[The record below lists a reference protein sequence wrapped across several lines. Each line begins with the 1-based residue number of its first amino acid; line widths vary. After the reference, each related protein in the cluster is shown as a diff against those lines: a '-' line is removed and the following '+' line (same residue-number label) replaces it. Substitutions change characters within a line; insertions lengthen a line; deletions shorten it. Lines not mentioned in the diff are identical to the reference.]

1 MMSRITPR
9 SALRLLLMAMAPL
22 LALSMMYTGQPLDHA
37 PDAPRFGFPDEF
49 ARHFHGITV
58 PEGKENSGYRAGYR
72 RLALNALRAARKGA
86 AIDLP
91 WTERGPGNVGGRTR
105 GLVIDANDPSGNTF
119 LAGSV
124 GGGIWRTTDAGVTWT
139 PLTDDAPRLSITS
152 IAQSLANPDILYAG
166 TGEGFWNGDAAIGDG
181 ILKSTDGGLTWNV
194 LPSTSGGTDFLFVN
208 RVIVSDTDADLVL
221 AAAQS
226 GLWRSTDGGASWSRV
241 LEASSFRGFYQIL
254 AEPGTFATQYAVED
268 GRGVWKSVDAGLSW
282 QRANSGLVEASSGAR
297 IELDV
302 SAADPKRLYALVES
316 GDGVDPTYVST
327 DGAESW
333 VELIPAEGSLDADIA
348 GTQGWYDLMVHA
360 HPADPERVFL
370 GGVGLYR
377 QRQSGGSSVRT
388 IFNGV
393 DQENTA
399 DFLSFINF
407 GASHLGGGLR
417 LGTEEDEST
426 ITEGQMVAVEVR
438 FGPGKSQ
445 KAHRYVP
452 PDQAGVAFADYPY
465 VDYVEVPFEVWDIT
479 NNRQLGV
486 SFRDREDNGAFDLST
501 YNGEDLDREYVLI
514 SARPYTGDTPDAAL
528 AQDGGLRTDLAY
540 FFWPILADGAQWN
553 PDDLPDSI
561 LRLNW
566 LEAEV
571 GNRVLTQIGSGV
583 HVDQHVM
590 RSIRTGPGDD
600 DFRLVLGNDGGV
612 FVSNDGGANWN
623 GRFRG
628 YNTTQFYGV
637 DKKPGRT
644 IYLGGTQDNGSWRS
658 LGNPDA
664 GSVWFGAGGGDGF
677 DVVWHKQDDR
687 KMLTTSQ
694 WTSIRRS
701 TDGGINFSGATSG
714 LANSGQGNG
723 SQFITSLSARADN
736 SDIVYTIGEDG
747 VWRSSDFA
755 ESWELRAIAPEE
767 WGYAGSSGKVHVSN
781 ADGDVVWAGYEMDPT
796 SSGGDN
802 AGHLHRS
809 LDNGATF
816 GPVPTPSWA
825 PGRLSG
831 LASSYENPNAIYATF
846 SFSGRPKVI
855 RSTDAGETWEDLSG
869 FLGGVQGVVSGNGFP
884 DVSTYDVLDFPGT
897 NVIWAATEIGIV
909 ESRDNGATW
918 AMADNGMPAVSIWQ
932 MRLLDDEVVVATH
945 GRGIWTL
952 PIGAVVT
959 DVADE
964 ETLPKTVSVV
974 SAWPNPFTDRIRL
987 AVDIPVSGRLTA
999 EVFDLQGRRIALLTD
1014 EERAA
1019 GQHELEW
1026 TALDAP
1032 SGAYWVRISTS
1043 SGTATHAVVRVR

>member
-1 MMSRITPR
+1 MVMTTS
-9 SALRLLLMAMAPL
+9 LRLSASILACLLV
-22 LALSMMYTGQPLDHA
+22 LSMVRTGQEWGGAQDT
-37 PDAPRFGFPDEF
+37 PRFGFPDEF
-49 ARHFHGITV
+49 AQYFHSITV
-58 PEGKENSGYRAGYR
+58 PEGAERSGYGAGYR
-72 RLALNALRAARKGA
+72 RQALRTLQAARKGSVTP
-86 AIDLP
+86 LP
-91 WTERGPGNVGGRTR
+91 WVERGPGNVGGRTR
-105 GLVIDANDPSGNTF
+105 GLVIDKNDPTGQTI

-124 GGGIWRTTDAGVTWT
+124 GGGIWRSTDAGTSWT
-139 PLTDDAPRLSITS
+139 PLTDDAPRLSVTS
-152 IAQSLANPDILYAG
+152 ITQSVANPDVLYAG
-166 TGEGFWNGDAAIGDG
+166 TGEGFPNGDAAIGDG
-181 ILKSTDGGLTWNV
+181 ILKSTDGGSTWEV
-194 LPSTSGGTDFLFVN
+194 LPSTQGGTDFLFVN
-208 RVIVSDTDADLVL
+208 RVLVSETDADLVL

-226 GLWRSTDGGASWSRV
+226 GVWRSVDGGTSWSRV
-241 LEASSFRGFYQIL
+241 LETGSYRGFYQII
-254 AEPGTFATQYAVED
+254 AEPGQFSTQYAVED
-268 GRGVWKSVDAGLSW
+268 GSGVWKSVDAGLSW
-282 QRANSGLVEASSGAR
+282 QKANVGLVEAGSGAR
-297 IELDV
+297 IELDI
-302 SAADPKRLYALVES
+302 SPTDPQRLYALVES
-316 GDGVDPTYVST
+316 ADGVDPTYVSA

-333 VELIPAEGSLDADIA
+333 VELMPAEGSLDADIA

-370 GGVGLYR
+370 GGIGLYR
-377 QRQSGGSSVRT
+377 QRQSGGSSVRS

-393 DQENTA
+393 DQENTES
-399 DFLSFINF
+399 FLSFINF

-426 ITEGQMVAVEVR
+426 ITEGQMVAVEIR
-438 FGPGKSQ
+438 FGPGRSQ
-445 KAHRYVP
+445 KAHRFVP
-452 PDQAGVAFADYPY
+452 PDQSGVAFADYPY
-465 VDYVEVPFEVWDIT
+465 ADYVEVPFEVWDIT

-501 YNGEDLDREYVLI
+501 YDGEDLDREYVLI
-514 SARPYTGDTPDAAL
+514 SARPYTGDTPDASL

-540 FFWPILADGAQWN
+540 FFWPILADGAEWT
-553 PDDLPDSI
+553 PSALPEST

-590 RSIRTGPGDD
+590 RSVRTGSGDD
-600 DFRLVLGNDGGV
+600 DFRMVLGNDGGV

-677 DVVWHKQDDR
+677 DVVWHKQND
-687 KMLTTSQ
+687 KKLLTTSQ
-694 WTSIRRS
+694 WTAIRRS
-701 TDGGINFSGATSG
+701 VDGGINFSGATNG
-714 LANSGQGNG
+714 LTNSGQGMG
-723 SQFITSLSARADN
+723 SQFITSLSAREDN
-736 SDIVYTIGEDG
+736 SDIVYTLGEDG
-747 VWRSSDFA
+747 VWRSQDFA
-755 ESWELRAIAPEE
+755 QSWELRAIASED
-767 WGYAGSSGKVHVSN
+767 WGYAGASGKVHVSN

-796 SSGGDN
+796 TSGGDN

-809 LDNGATF
+809 LDDGRTF
-816 GPVPTPSWA
+816 SPVPTPTWA

-831 LASSYENPNAIYATF
+831 LSSSYDNPNAVYVTF

-855 RSTDAGETWEDLSG
+855 RSTDAGQTWEDLSG
-869 FLGGVQGVVSGNGFP
+869 FLNGPRGVVSSNGFP

-918 AMADNGMPAVSIWQ
+918 ALAENGLPAVSIWQ
-932 MRLLDDEVVVATH
+932 MRLRDDEVVVATH

-952 PIGAVVT
+952 PTGAVVT
-959 DVADE
+959 GIEGDE
-964 ETLPKTVSVV
+964 SLPQTVSIS
-974 SAWPNPFTDRIRL
+974 SAWPNPFTERTTV
-987 AVDIPVSGRLTA
+987 AVSLPAAGHMRA
-999 EVFDLQGRRIALLTD
+999 EVFDLQGRRVAVLAD
-1014 EERAA
+1014 EERSA
-1019 GQHELEW
+1019 GRHELTW
-1026 TALDAP
+1026 RGDGVPA
-1032 SGAYWVRISTS
+1032 GAYWVRITTP
-1043 SGTATHAVVRVR
+1043 SGRTTRAVVRLQ